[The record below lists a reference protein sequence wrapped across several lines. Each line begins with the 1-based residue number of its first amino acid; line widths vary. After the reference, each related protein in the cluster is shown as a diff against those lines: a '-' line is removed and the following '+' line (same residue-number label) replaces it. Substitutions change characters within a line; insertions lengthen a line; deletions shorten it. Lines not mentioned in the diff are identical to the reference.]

1 MDHPRTI
8 LIIDDDGDNA
18 EICSALLRHHG
29 FHVEVARDTEAGMS
43 LVRTARPAVVIT
55 ELFERTLTGWAVL
68 DALGSRPEAAGIP
81 VIVLSAHAHP
91 ADREAASSADV
102 FLAKPAYPHDV
113 LNHVRR
119 YCEAAA

>member
-8 LIIDDDGDNA
+8 LVIDDDRDSA

-29 FHVEVARDTEAGMS
+29 FHVEVARDAEAGMS

-91 ADREAASSADV
+91 ADREAASRADV
-102 FLAKPAYPHDV
+102 FLAKPAYPRDV
-113 LNHVRR
+113 LDHVRR

>member
-8 LIIDDDGDNA
+8 LVIDKDRDNA

-29 FHVEVARDTEAGMS
+29 FLVEVARDAETGLS
-43 LVRTARPAVVIT
+43 RVRDARPAVIIT

-68 DALGSRPEAAGIP
+68 DALGTRPETAGIP

-91 ADREAASSADV
+91 ADRKAASGAAV
-102 FLAKPAYPHDV
+102 FLTKPVHPRDV
-113 LNHVRR
+113 LDHVRR
-119 YCEAAA
+119 CCEIVA